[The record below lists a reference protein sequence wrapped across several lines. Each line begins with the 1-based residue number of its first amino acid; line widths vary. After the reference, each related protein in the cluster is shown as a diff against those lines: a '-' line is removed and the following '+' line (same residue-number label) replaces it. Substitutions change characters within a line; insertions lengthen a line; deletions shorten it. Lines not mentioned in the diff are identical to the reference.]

1 MIGARLGRLL
11 DGPLAPVARRLN
23 VNPNAVTVLGF
34 LVSVS
39 AGFALARNLVA
50 GGVLVMIGGFFDA
63 LDGVMARTNG
73 RVTEFGAFLDSLL
86 DRYSDAF
93 LFLGVAWYLGSRGDH
108 TGAFLSIGSLLG
120 AYGVSYAR
128 ARAEGLGKECKTGL
142 MERPERVVLLIV
154 GAFTGW
160 MKPVL
165 WIMLVLTHVTVLQRV
180 LYVRGQCEK
189 ER

>member
-1 MIGARLGRLL
+1 VISARLGRFL
-11 DGPLAPVARRLN
+11 DGPLAPVARRLA

-34 LVSVS
+34 LVSVA
-39 AGFALARNLVA
+39 AGFVLARDLVL
-50 GGVLVMIGGFFDA
+50 GGVLVLAGGLFDVM
-63 LDGVMARTNG
+63 DGVMARTNG

-93 LFLGVAWYLGSRGDH
+93 LFLGVAWYLGSAGDR
-108 TGAFLSIGSLLG
+108 TGALLSIGSLLG

-128 ARAEGLGKECKTGL
+128 ARAEGLGKECKTGI
-142 MERPERVVLLIV
+142 MERPERIALLLF

-165 WIMLVLTHVTVLQRV
+165 WVMLVLTHVTVLQRV
-180 LYVRGQCEK
+180 LHVRSQTAKGY
-189 ER
+189 